1 MTYHVGIS
9 DDRFIRG
16 NIPMTKAE
24 IRILVLARAKIN
36 PGDTVIDIG
45 AGTGSLSV
53 EAALQSGSGE
63 VYAIEREPEGIELIK
78 RNAAKFTAAVRPVP
92 GFAPEALTGLPQADV
107 IFIGGSGGKLDSILT
122 EARHLLKPGGR
133 LVVTAVTVETL
144 QRTLAFL
151 DNCPEFAVEASCV
164 QVTRLRKVASSHM
177 MQALNPIYIIA
188 AEMDGKERGERVEI
202 QEE

>member
-1 MTYHVGIS
+1 MCDGGESMTYHVGIS

-78 RNAAKFTAAVRPVP
+78 QNAAQFAAAVRPIA
-92 GFAPEALTGLPQADV
+92 GAAPQALQGLPQADV
-107 IFIGGSGGKLDSILT
+107 ILIGGSSGMLDAILT
-122 EARHLLKPGGR
+122 EARQLLKPGGR

-144 QRTLAFL
+144 QRALAFL
-151 DNCPEFAVEASCV
+151 DSCPEFSVETICA

-188 AEMDGKERGERVEI
+188 AEAE
-202 QEE
+202 